1 MVKLTKIYTRGGDK
15 GDTSLGGGARVRKH
29 DPRVAAYGTMD
40 EANAAVGIAR
50 LHASKLPTT
59 EVMRLEKDAET
70 YAKRFLF
77 MQAR

>member
-1 MVKLTKIYTRGGDK
+1 MRQMLR
-15 GDTSLGGGARVRKH
+15 A
-29 DPRVAAYGTMD
+29 
-40 EANAAVGIAR
+40 AR
-50 LHASKLPTT
+50 LSFSTAKLHTSKLSST